1 MKKKNIPFH
10 FFFYSV
16 QYMAQLQ
23 TNKWKAKL
31 TKVVQ
36 KNFSQES
43 CPLSTCYHSSVVIVK
58 IYGSIVSGF
67 AGKEAETYPS
77 SFQKG

>member
-1 MKKKNIPFH
+1 
-10 FFFYSV
+10 
-16 QYMAQLQ
+16 MAQLQ

-36 KNFSQES
+36 RNLSQES
-43 CPLSTCYHSSVVIVK
+43 CPLSTCDHSSVVILK
-58 IYGSIVSGF
+58 IYGSIVSEF
-67 AGKEAETYPS
+67 AGKEAELYLS